1 MMRICFRLTAS
12 LALLMVSVTTLADV
26 DIARLKLFQPLPDA
40 MTSDSNPMTP
50 AKVELGRMLYYDMRL
65 SKNHDVACNSC
76 HLLDQYGVD
85 GKPVSTGHRQQ
96 KGNRNAPTVYN
107 AAGHFVQFWDGRA
120 ADVEEQAKG
129 PVLNPVEMAM
139 PDEASVVAVLKS
151 IPGYVEAFSAAYP
164 DEADPVTYDNM
175 ARAIGAFERGL
186 VTPGR
191 WDRFLAGDRSAL
203 TAAEQDGLATFMEVG
218 CYTCHSG
225 TYVGGMMLQKLG
237 LMKPWPKDN
246 DLGRYEVTGKEYDK
260 FFFKVPSL
268 RNVAETAPYFH
279 DGSVKSLQ
287 QAVRLMG
294 EYQLGKTL
302 NDEQVDSIV
311 TFLKS
316 LTGTVPADYVAKPA
330 LPASGPNTPPPDPS

>member
-1 MMRICFRLTAS
+1 MMRTAFRLGTA
-12 LALLMVSVTTLADV
+12 LTLLLMVSVTALAAV
-26 DIARLKLFQPLPDA
+26 DAARLKLFQPLPDS
-40 MTSDSNPMTP
+40 MVSDSNPMTP
-50 AKVELGRMLYYDMRL
+50 AKVDLGRMLYYDMRL

-139 PDEASVVAVLKS
+139 PDEASVVAMLKS

-191 WDRFLAGDRSAL
+191 WDRSRAGPRAHR
-203 TAAEQDGLATFMEVG
+203 AR
-218 CYTCHSG
+218 
-225 TYVGGMMLQKLG
+225 
-237 LMKPWPKDN
+237 P
-246 DLGRYEVTGKEYDK
+246 
-260 FFFKVPSL
+260 
-268 RNVAETAPYFH
+268 
-279 DGSVKSLQ
+279 
-287 QAVRLMG
+287 
-294 EYQLGKTL
+294 
-302 NDEQVDSIV
+302 
-311 TFLKS
+311 
-316 LTGTVPADYVAKPA
+316 
-330 LPASGPNTPPPDPS
+330 GP